1 MLFAAP
7 PLEDV
12 DLHVVS
18 EIEDFRSTLRHIL
31 HQPRRWK
38 GVLRRNLRARAIR
51 GSNSIEGY
59 DVSLDDAIALL
70 EDEEPLDADHRTS
83 LEIIGYR
90 NAMTY
95 IQQLA
100 HDPHFELNETLLR
113 SLHFMMLSHDL
124 SKSPGQYRLGEIFVH
139 DDERNVTVYEGP
151 DYQLVPQLMTELVER
166 LQKPDECPVF
176 VRGAMAH
183 LNLVMIHPFRDGNG
197 RMARALQTL
206 ILGRAQVLTP
216 EFSSIEEWL
225 GRNTAE
231 YYDVLMETGAGSWHP
246 ERDTHSWV
254 RFNLKAHHMQ
264 AQTVLR
270 RMDVAEHL
278 WADIGE
284 LLEQAGLPD
293 RAAWA
298 LFDAASGLRV
308 RRAGYARDAGLEPA
322 TAARDLRMLAS
333 AELLEPQ
340 GETRA
345 RVYVATPRVRELR
358 TRANKARRPLLDPY
372 EEEPRA

>member
-1 MLFAAP
+1 
-7 PLEDV
+7 
-12 DLHVVS
+12 
-18 EIEDFRSTLRHIL
+18 
-31 HQPRRWK
+31 
-38 GVLRRNLRARAIR
+38 
-51 GSNSIEGY
+51 
-59 DVSLDDAIALL
+59 
-70 EDEEPLDADHRTS
+70 
-83 LEIIGYR
+83 
-90 NAMTY
+90 
-95 IQQLA
+95 
-100 HDPHFELNETLLR
+100 
-113 SLHFMMLSHDL
+113 
-124 SKSPGQYRLGEIFVH
+124 
-139 DDERNVTVYEGP
+139 
-151 DYQLVPQLMTELVER
+151 
-166 LQKPDECPVF
+166 
-176 VRGAMAH
+176 
-183 LNLVMIHPFRDGNG
+183 
-197 RMARALQTL
+197 
-206 ILGRAQVLTP
+206 
-216 EFSSIEEWL
+216 
-225 GRNTAE
+225 
-231 YYDVLMETGAGSWHP
+231 
-246 ERDTHSWV
+246 
-254 RFNLKAHHMQ
+254 MQ